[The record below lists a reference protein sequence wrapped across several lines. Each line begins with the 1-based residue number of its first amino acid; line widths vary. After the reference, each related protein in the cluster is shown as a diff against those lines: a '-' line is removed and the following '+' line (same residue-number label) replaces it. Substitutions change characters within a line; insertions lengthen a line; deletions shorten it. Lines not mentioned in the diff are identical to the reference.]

1 MSFGI
6 NLTKPLALVG
16 VIVGGIVT
24 LLVLAGFVGP
34 MVDAGRGVTENVTNA
49 DTGSTIGDTLA
60 AALGPIIPVVLVVG
74 IIGLAFAA
82 VQFAKSQK

>member
-34 MVDAGRGVTENVTNA
+34 MLDAGKSVTENVSTA

-74 IIGLAFAA
+74 LIGLAFAA
-82 VQFAKSQK
+82 VQFAKGK

>member
-1 MSFGI
+1 MALNV
-6 NLTKPLALVG
+6 NLGKALGFVG
-16 VIVGGIVT
+16 VIIGGILT

-34 MVDAGRGVTENVTNA
+34 MFDAGRGVTENVSAA
-49 DTGSTIGDTLA
+49 DTGSPIGDTLA

-82 VQFAKSQK
+82 VQFAKNR